1 MLLKIHDS
9 LNVDRNIGEP
19 LYQQLYEQIKNLI
32 ANGTLLPNEKLP
44 PIRSLSER
52 LGVNNVTVINAYKM
66 LESNGYA
73 YSKAGSGTFV
83 RPSSALPPSMV
94 VGSKPSGIV
103 PSKDESLIDFST
115 STPNAELFPI
125 GDFKDMLNQV
135 LDRDGGGAFSY
146 QEIQGYYPLREAL
159 RSYFTDNGITS
170 ALEDI
175 HIISGAQQGIDIAAK
190 TIVGFNDTI
199 VIESPTYTGAIAV
212 FRSRGAN
219 IVEIPIEE
227 DGINTEE
234 LEQVL
239 KSTRVKLIYVMTS
252 YQNPTG
258 VSYSEDKKLQL
269 LYLAHKYDTY
279 ILEDDYLSELR
290 FSSMPTLP
298 IKALDGND
306 RVIYIK
312 SFSKIFM
319 PGLRLGAVIA
329 PSALTEGMLSSKQT
343 TDISSSSLM
352 QRAFDLYLREKKWHS
367 HILYMQEAYK
377 ERYGAMKEALRVEFP
392 QAEYMDPKGGIHMWV
407 KTSADSSILGSAAR
421 EKGVVVAPGSIFY
434 VDERKSNH
442 FRLSFAAEDK
452 ESIVKGVRLLKEAY
466 DEAIGNL

>member
-1 MLLKIHDS
+1 MKIHDS
-9 LNVDRNIGEP
+9 LKVDRNMGEP
-19 LYQQLYEQIKNLI
+19 LYQQLYEQIRILI
-32 ANGTLLPNEKLP
+32 VNGTLLPDEKLP

-52 LGVNNVTVINAYKM
+52 LGVNNVTVINAYKT

-83 RPSSALPPSMV
+83 RSSQSLPPSMIIGAQTTGV
-94 VGSKPSGIV
+94 TYPEK
-103 PSKDESLIDFST
+103 ECLIDFST
-115 STPNAELFPI
+115 STPNDELFPI
-125 GDFKDMLNQV
+125 GDFKDVLNQV
-135 LDRDGGGAFSY
+135 LDRDGGKAFSY
-146 QEIQGYYPLREAL
+146 QEPQGYYPLREAL
-159 RSYFTDNGITS
+159 QSYFKDNGIS
-170 ALEDI
+170 SSREDI

-190 TIVGFNDTI
+190 TTVGFNDTI
-199 VIESPTYTGAIAV
+199 VIESPTYAGAIAV

-219 IVEIPIEE
+219 IVEIPMEE

-239 KSTRVKLIYVMTS
+239 KNTRVKLIYVMTS

-269 LYLAHKYDTY
+269 LYLAQKYDTY
-279 ILEDDYLSELR
+279 ILEDDYLSELS
-290 FSSMPTLP
+290 FSNISTMP
-298 IKALDGND
+298 IKALDGAD

-329 PSALTEGMLSSKQT
+329 PAALRKGMLSSKQT

-352 QRAFDLYLREKKWHS
+352 QRAFDLYLRKKRWHS
-367 HILYMQEAYK
+367 HIRYMQEAYK
-377 ERYGAMKEALRVEFP
+377 DRYEAMKEALKEEFSE
-392 QAEYMDPKGGIHMWV
+392 AEYMDPKGGIHMWV
-407 KTSADSSILGSAAR
+407 KTPVDSSILGASAR
-421 EKGVVVAPGSIFY
+421 SMGVVIAPGSVFY
-434 VDERKSNH
+434 VDERKSNY

-452 ESIVKGVRLLKEAY
+452 QSIEKGIRLLKEAY
-466 DEAIGNL
+466 LQAKGEE

>member
-9 LNVDRNIGEP
+9 LKVNKGSGEP
-19 LYQQLYEQIKNLI
+19 LYQQLFEQIRTLI
-32 ANGTLLPNEKLP
+32 VNGTLLPGEKLP

-52 LGVNNVTVINAYKM
+52 LGVNNVTVINAYKA

-83 RPSSALPPSMV
+83 RPSRSLPPSMI
-94 VGSKPSGIV
+94 VGTKLTGIIS
-103 PSKDESLIDFST
+103 PDEECLIDFST

-125 GDFKDMLNQV
+125 GDFKDVLNQV
-135 LDRDGGGAFSY
+135 LDRDGGKAFSY
-146 QEIQGYYPLREAL
+146 QEPQGYYPLREAL
-159 RSYFTDNGITS
+159 QSYFKDNKIS
-170 ALEDI
+170 SKLEDI

-190 TIVGFNDTI
+190 TTVGFNDTI
-199 VIESPTYTGAIAV
+199 AIESPTYAGAIAV

-219 IVEIPIEE
+219 IVEIPMEE

-279 ILEDDYLSELR
+279 ILEDDYLSELS
-290 FSSMPTLP
+290 FSNRATMP
-298 IKALDGND
+298 IKALDGDD

-319 PGLRLGAVIA
+319 PGPRLGALIA
-329 PSALTEGMLSSKQT
+329 PSVLTSGMLSSKQT

-352 QRAFDLYLREKKWHS
+352 QRAFDLYLRKKRWHS

-377 ERYGAMKEALRVEFP
+377 ERYEAMKRAIKEEFP
-392 QAEYMDPKGGIHMWV
+392 EAEYMDPRGGIHMWV
-407 KTSADSSILGSAAR
+407 KTPVDSSVLGAAAR
-421 EKGVVVAPGSIFY
+421 RMGVVIAPGSVFY
-434 VDERKSNH
+434 VDERKSNY

-452 ESIVKGVRLLKEAY
+452 QSIENGIRRLKEAY
-466 DEAIGNL
+466 LQVKREE